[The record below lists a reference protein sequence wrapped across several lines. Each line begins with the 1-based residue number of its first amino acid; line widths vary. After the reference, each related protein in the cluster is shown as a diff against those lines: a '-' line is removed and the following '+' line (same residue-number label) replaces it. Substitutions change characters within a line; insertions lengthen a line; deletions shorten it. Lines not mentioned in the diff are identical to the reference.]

1 MSQEMQ
7 LRRIIFDTCVIRI
20 TMDFSLRQPF
30 IALCTNGWSSGAA
43 FTWFAFIQERTD
55 ACPDCYWHSFTLLK
69 QNIQRVFLFFSVILP
84 LLAAEGPSH
93 LKVVPICTLC
103 LILIRNNVQS
113 WPKISIQVEG
123 GKKTA
128 VQREYLQKSIC
139 VTVISKQ
146 INKYI
151 NKSSLVCGCFTW
163 SLFCKLYRAKAC
175 RRVL

>member
-7 LRRIIFDTCVIRI
+7 LRRIISDTAIRI
-20 TMDFSLRQPF
+20 TMDFSRRQPF
-30 IALCTNGWSSGAA
+30 IALCTNGWSSGAG

-55 ACPDCYWHSFTLLK
+55 ACPDCYWHSCTLLR
-69 QNIQRVFLFFSVILP
+69 QNIQTTFLFFPVILP
-84 LLAAEGPSH
+84 VLAAEGPSH

-113 WPKISIQVEG
+113 WPKICIQVEE
-123 GKKTA
+123 KTK
-128 VQREYLQKSIC
+128 QNCSPERISPEKSIC

-151 NKSSLVCGCFTW
+151 NKPSLGCSCFTW
-163 SLFCKLYRAKAC
+163 SLFCKLYRE
-175 RRVL
+175 